1 MIEKWFSF
9 WRGPALAAALLL
21 LALSA
26 CGGGP
31 GLPNE
36 SRGGFLP
43 IPTMTPAPV
52 QPTADYL
59 SVELGEAVNVYEEFS
74 LDGVRWIQ
82 LYERGT
88 TTWILDPV
96 AVRAV
101 LALLNTEVTL
111 EAWDSPIANQL
122 ILIAHW
128 PPGRGPVGPLDVLD
142 SLDFIVDQDAAMIA
156 AGAVVGTSVLFP
168 MPEGFLELLR
178 ASASDITP
186 TPTQVSTPEPTHTPR
201 PTRTPTISPGNV
213 VFFGHPEGELLWD
226 GPDARV
232 TSRDEGHCGP
242 EREVTETHGI
252 PAIISVADETGF
264 WFRRFVPLDDGW
276 GWTGYHHDGWQI
288 WQGDEPRRVY
298 LVQPGR
304 QSAAF
309 EYESFFCF

>member
-1 MIEKWFSF
+1 MIETWFSF
-9 WRGPALAAALLL
+9 WRGPALAATLLL

-74 LDGVRWIQ
+74 LDGVTWIQ

-178 ASASDITP
+178 ASATATP
-186 TPTQVSTPEPTHTPR
+186 TATPSATPTATPEKP
-201 PTRTPTISPGNV
+201 
-213 VFFGHPEGELLWD
+213 
-226 GPDARV
+226 
-232 TSRDEGHCGP
+232 CGD
-242 EREVTETHGI
+242 VN
-252 PAIISVADETGF
+252 
-264 WFRRFVPLDDGW
+264 DDGQVNSVDANLILQLEA
-276 GWTGYHHDGWQI
+276 GFINTLPNLPSADVNGDGVVNSLDSNFILQFVVGFI
-288 WQGDEPRRVY
+288 PS
-298 LVQPGR
+298 L
-304 QSAAF
+304 S
-309 EYESFFCF
+309 C